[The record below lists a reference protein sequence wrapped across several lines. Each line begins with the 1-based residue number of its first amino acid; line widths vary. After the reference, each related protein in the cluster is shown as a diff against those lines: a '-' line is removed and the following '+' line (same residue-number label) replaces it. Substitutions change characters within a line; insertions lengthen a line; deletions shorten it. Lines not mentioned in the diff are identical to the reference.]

1 MKRFIIQNIIC
12 IGRIVVRAVAYIW
25 GVGGVLLVL
34 GFAIYRLA
42 PMAYA
47 LSDFT
52 LSPLHWFS
60 LVLTV
65 AYMAYAEGYKG
76 FHLAFAPRVVARADY
91 LAQHPRLHHL
101 LLAPLF
107 CMCYI
112 HTTRRRQLISIGLTC
127 MILGFVLIARQLPQ
141 PWRGI
146 VDAGVVVGLGLGII
160 SILYFMVSARGE
172 LEQSFALAE
181 VPIEA

>member
-1 MKRFIIQNIIC
+1 VK
-12 IGRIVVRAVAYIW
+12 AVAYIW
-25 GVGGVLLVL
+25 GIGGVLLLL
-34 GFAIYRLA
+34 GFAVYRLA

-47 LSDFT
+47 LSGLP

-76 FHLAFAPRVVARADY
+76 FHLAFAPRVVARAGY
-91 LAQHPRLHHL
+91 LAQHPRPHHL

-127 MILGFVLIARQLPQ
+127 VVLCFVFIARQLPQ

-146 VDAGVVVGLGLGII
+146 LDAGVVVGLCLGIT
-160 SILYFMVSARGE
+160 SILYFLISTRGQPEKSAV
-172 LEQSFALAE
+172 LAE
-181 VPIEA
+181 VPTEA

>member
-1 MKRFIIQNIIC
+1 MKAI
-12 IGRIVVRAVAYIW
+12 AYIW
-25 GVGGVLLVL
+25 GVGGVLLLL

-42 PMAYA
+42 PMAFA
-47 LSDFT
+47 LKEFP
-52 LSPLHWFS
+52 LSPFHWCA
-60 LVLTV
+60 LVLIV
-65 AYMAYAEGYKG
+65 VYMAYAEGYKG
-76 FHLAFAPRVVARADY
+76 FHLAFAPRVVARASY
-91 LAQHPRLHHL
+91 LAQHPRFHHL

-146 VDAGVVVGLGLGII
+146 VDAGVVVGLGLGIT
-160 SILYFMVSARGE
+160 SILYFMFSARGQHR
-172 LEQSFALAE
+172 QSFALAE
-181 VPIEA
+181 VPVEA